1 MHLKSPWLYSL
12 FLVALGYQT
21 EGCVLYKAENR
32 AEENPL
38 PGFVLNRSEKLLNRS
53 EKLLNRSEELENLHD
68 RPSAVKP
75 EHVHEVKNNSSYH
88 FVTSSVTSSNP

>member
-1 MHLKSPWLYSL
+1 MFYIL
-12 FLVALGYQT
+12 FHAALGLT

-38 PGFVLNRSEKLLNRS
+38 PGCV
-53 EKLLNRSEELENLHD
+53 LNRSEELENLHD

-75 EHVHEVKNNSSYH
+75 EQIQ
-88 FVTSSVTSSNP
+88 